1 MGKVKTTPSGPSVA
15 LDSSADVVRLSTA
28 DAGAALANAVSKSFA
43 WPNGIT
49 PDDQL
54 TVSAP
59 SFTGNQTVTI
69 SSGAN
74 PSAQSRSMVL
84 YFVHQV
90 DTNYVATLNVT
101 QLAGSCTISPQSLN
115 FSEEGGTAQVTIT
128 STYTDFSQTSV
139 SIQGTGSSYF
149 STSQSGNTITIT
161 AQPNATTT
169 QRQVT
174 LKVTHARFASVTIP
188 ITQSATTP
196 DYTYELVVT
205 NTSAF
210 NFGAGGNTSGV
221 AIQANFIT
229 KNGEQVVNTE
239 TGVTLTSCKIGDHTD
254 VFSYQDGKISCV
266 SAGTTVVS
274 QISAT
279 ATLSYEDAEG
289 HSASTTLTIIRA
301 ANKFEGIPVTI
312 WGTPYITLD
321 YSGEGDYSL
330 STNTWILN
338 ANSVPG
344 GVTSIKLTP
353 SDLGAVFYPMG
364 NAVYTSGAR
373 KEIPIQFANDD
384 NGTVTESDVNF
395 VKLSVDAP
403 IVPGVSAKV
412 VIQHDMSMET
422 IVSQYIQIDFTG
434 PSAGLGN
441 VTIEITAD
449 MPNNPQWLP
458 MPRATKFQYFK
469 ER

>member
-1 MGKVKTTPSGPSVA
+1 MGKVKTTSSGPSVV
-15 LDSSADVVRLSTA
+15 LDSSTDIVQLSTA

-101 QLAGSCTISPQSLN
+101 QLAGSCTISPKSLN

-149 STSQSGNTITIT
+149 STKQSGNTITIT

-196 DYTYELVVT
+196 EYTYELVVT

-210 NFGAGGNTSGV
+210 NFGAAGNTDGV
-221 AIQANFIT
+221 AIQANFVT
-229 KNGEQVVNTE
+229 KNGEQVVDTE
-239 TGVTLTSCKIGDHTD
+239 TGVTLTSCEIGDHTD

-266 SAGTTVVS
+266 SAGTTVVT

-301 ANKFEGIPVTI
+301 ANKLESMSVQM
-312 WGTPYITLD
+312 WGQPYITLSYD
-321 YSGEGDYSL
+321 GQGNFSWSDDTWVLDASRIGGLSSVKLVPTAIGASFNPFGSGS
-330 STNTWILN
+330 
-338 ANSVPG
+338 
-344 GVTSIKLTP
+344 
-353 SDLGAVFYPMG
+353 F
-364 NAVYTSGAR
+364 TSGSR
-373 KEIPIQFANDD
+373 LEVPVLFQSSGSNQ
-384 NGTVTESDVNF
+384 VTESSVNF
-395 VKLSVDAP
+395 AKLAIDGASG
-403 IVPGVSAKV
+403 ISAEV
-412 VIQHDMSMET
+412 VIERSLDGT
-422 IVSQYIQIDFTG
+422 YITAQYIQI
-434 PSAGLGN
+434 
-441 VTIEITAD
+441 TIPNPDVRPASVSITVD
-449 MPNNPQWLP
+449 MPNNSGWKAAPQPTL
-458 MPRATKFQYFK
+458 FSYIG
-469 ER
+469 

>member
-1 MGKVKTTPSGPSVA
+1 MGKVKTTHSDPSVV

-28 DAGAALANAVSKSFA
+28 ESGAVLANAVSKSFA

-84 YFVHQV
+84 YFIHQV

-115 FSEEGGTAQVTIT
+115 FSEKGGTAKVTIT
-128 STYTDFSQTSV
+128 STYTDFSQTSA

-174 LKVTHARFASVTIP
+174 LKITHARFASVTIP

-210 NFGAGGNTSGV
+210 NFGADGNTSGV

-229 KNGEQVVNTE
+229 KNGEQVVSTE
-239 TGVTLTSCKIGDHTD
+239 TGVTLTSCEIGDHTD

-301 ANKFEGIPVTI
+301 ANKLESMRVQT
-312 WGTPYITLD
+312 WGQPYITLSYD
-321 YSGEGDYSL
+321 GQGNFSWSADTWVLDASRIGGL
-330 STNTWILN
+330 S
-338 ANSVPG
+338 SV
-344 GVTSIKLTP
+344 KLVPTAI
-353 SDLGAVFYPMG
+353 GAVFNPFG
-364 NAVYTSGAR
+364 SGSFTSGSR
-373 KEIPIQFANDD
+373 LEVPVLFQSSGSNR
-384 NGTVTESDVNF
+384 VTESSVNF
-395 VKLSVDAP
+395 AKLSIGSAS
-403 IVPGVSAKV
+403 GVSAEV
-412 VIQHDMSMET
+412 VIERSLDGT
-422 IVSQYIQIDFTG
+422 YITAQYIQITL
-434 PSAGLGN
+434 PNPNINPAS
-441 VTIEITAD
+441 VSITVD
-449 MPNNPQWLP
+449 MPNNPGWVAAPQPTLF
-458 MPRATKFQYFK
+458 RYIG
-469 ER
+469 

>member
-1 MGKVKTTPSGPSVA
+1 MGKVKTTPSGSSVV
-15 LDSSADVVRLSTA
+15 LNSSTDVVRLSTA
-28 DAGAALANAVSKSFA
+28 DAGAALANAASKSFA

-101 QLAGSCTISPQSLN
+101 QLAGSCSISPQSLS
-115 FSEEGGTAQVTIT
+115 FTEKGGTAQVTIT

-149 STSQSGNTITIT
+149 STSQSGNKITIT

-210 NFGAGGNTSGV
+210 NFSAGGNTDGV
-221 AIQANFIT
+221 AIKANFIT
-229 KNGEQVVNTE
+229 KNGEEVVDTKTN
-239 TGVTLTSCKIGDHTD
+239 VTLTSCEIEDYPL
-254 VFSYQDGKISCV
+254 VFAYSAGKITCA
-266 SAGTTVVS
+266 SAGTEVGPQLST
-274 QISAT
+274 T
-279 ATLSYEDAEG
+279 ATISYEDSAG
-289 HSASTTLTIIRA
+289 HSASTTLTVIRA
-301 ANKFEGIPVTI
+301 ANKLESMNVEL
-312 WGTPYITLD
+312 WGQPYITLTYD
-321 YSGEGDYSL
+321 GQGNFSWSADAWVLDASRIGGLSSVKLVPTTIGATFNPFGSGS
-330 STNTWILN
+330 
-338 ANSVPG
+338 
-344 GVTSIKLTP
+344 
-353 SDLGAVFYPMG
+353 F
-364 NAVYTSGAR
+364 TSGSR
-373 KEIPIQFANDD
+373 LDVPVLFKSSGSNHI
-384 NGTVTESDVNF
+384 TESSVNF
-395 VKLSVDAP
+395 AKLAIGST
-403 IVPGVSAKV
+403 SAMSAEV
-412 VIQHDMSMET
+412 VIERSLDGT
-422 IVSQYIQIDFTG
+422 YITAQYIQ
-434 PSAGLGN
+434 
-441 VTIEITAD
+441 VTIPNSEVNPASISITVD
-449 MPNNPQWLP
+449 MPNNPKWKDAPQPTLF
-458 MPRATKFQYFK
+458 RYIG
-469 ER
+469 

>member
-1 MGKVKTTPSGPSVA
+1 MGKVKKISSSPSVV
-15 LDSSADVVRLSTA
+15 LDSSTDVVQLSTA
-28 DAGAALANAVSKSFA
+28 DAGVALANAVSKSFA

-101 QLAGSCTISPQSLN
+101 QLAGSCSISPQSLS
-115 FSEEGGTAQVTIT
+115 FTEKGGTAKVTIT
-128 STYTDFSQTSV
+128 STYTDYSQTSV
-139 SIQGTGSSYF
+139 SLQGTGSSYF

-210 NFGAGGNTSGV
+210 NFGAGGNTDGV
-221 AIQANFIT
+221 AIKANFIT
-229 KNGEQVVNTE
+229 KNGEEVVDTKTN
-239 TGVTLTSCKIGDHTD
+239 VTLTSCEIEDYPL
-254 VFSYQDGKISCV
+254 VFAYSSGKITCA
-266 SAGTTVVS
+266 SAGTDVGPQLST
-274 QISAT
+274 T
-279 ATLSYEDAEG
+279 ATLSYEDSAG
-289 HSASTTLTIIRA
+289 HSASTTLTVIRA
-301 ANKFEGIPVTI
+301 ANKLESMSVQT
-312 WGTPYITLD
+312 WGQPYITLSYD
-321 YSGEGDYSL
+321 GQGNFSWSDDVWVLDASRIGGLSSVKLVPTAIGASFNPFGSGS
-330 STNTWILN
+330 
-338 ANSVPG
+338 
-344 GVTSIKLTP
+344 
-353 SDLGAVFYPMG
+353 F
-364 NAVYTSGAR
+364 TSGSR
-373 KEIPIQFANDD
+373 LEVPVLFKSSGSNKI
-384 NGTVTESDVNF
+384 TESSVNF
-395 VKLSVDAP
+395 AKLAVGATS
-403 IVPGVSAKV
+403 GVSAEV
-412 VIQHDMSMET
+412 VIERSLDGIYIT
-422 IVSQYIQIDFTG
+422 AQYIQ
-434 PSAGLGN
+434 
-441 VTIEITAD
+441 VTIPNPDIRPASVSITVD
-449 MPNNPQWLP
+449 MPNNPGWKAAPQPTSFRYLG
-458 MPRATKFQYFK
+458 
-469 ER
+469 